1 MQIPLRPVYMIS
13 LGERARIH
21 LLHGTDSEIDDSSL
35 ICCSLLMQALD
46 PDEDIGEGAAYSGPP
61 EQKKQRR
68 SRSCGERAMAIATGQ
83 FDALYMS
90 IHALITVDSKL
101 VLHRPDEDEEEEE
114 EEAPPAAKKVRV
126 CGNL

>member
-1 MQIPLRPVYMIS
+1 
-13 LGERARIH
+13 
-21 LLHGTDSEIDDSSL
+21 
-35 ICCSLLMQALD
+35 
-46 PDEDIGEGAAYSGPP
+46 
-61 EQKKQRR
+61 
-68 SRSCGERAMAIATGQ
+68 MAIATGQ

-126 CGNL
+126 CENL